1 MTVFCH
7 TLPENLSSKP
17 LPPLPLFWF
26 MNMEKIIQMTWYQV
40 IGLGKCCLIT
50 RFSTST
56 VQMWFFGRE
65 FPKTAIFELF
75 TTYPTFPRDIWP
87 SIPEFY
93 TPNKTWYLELLA
105 DNRISIFQ
113 HIRKLRGV
121 SKFRWSSV
129 HPVFTIPSS
138 PLKRRK
144 VVETFMVM
152 RSESEFFICPWH
164 VWLVD
169 STRERSRETVWQ
181 SKVTISSAAPSSF
194 SPAKGS
200 STCTLAVSARSNFDP
215 FHCNIHCEPLNGHQ
229 HN

>member
-1 MTVFCH
+1 MLSIYQILNFNIHSSNVIFRERVSKNCH
-7 TLPENLSSKP
+7 FRALHNLPHFSPRHMAINPRVLYTKQNLTPRTFSRQKD
-17 LPPLPLFWF
+17 F
-26 MNMEKIIQMTWYQV
+26 NM
-40 IGLGKCCLIT
+40 
-50 RFSTST
+50 
-56 VQMWFFGRE
+56 
-65 FPKTAIFELF
+65 
-75 TTYPTFPRDIWP
+75 
-87 SIPEFY
+87 
-93 TPNKTWYLELLA
+93 
-105 DNRISIFQ
+105 FQ